1 MIELNKTVWFDPN
14 GMESGSQRAAQL
26 RGVARRRGGAAHQRV
41 CGEAGLERQTAFL
54 YLGGR
59 GHNGA
64 RGGHSLP
71 KRDEVDG
78 RLHVVGCWVAAAG
91 VRAGK
96 KLKQFAMPRASSSS
110 SKRDAAS
117 VSALWEDKRAQEVWR
132 HSDDGPCPSCPG
144 EGGADAQGFHTAS
157 TWLRKGGV
165 RSGKKTSPSDA
176 TAAPAAS
183 VLASHRMGYLPTN
196 SITTYESGYPCSD

>member
-1 MIELNKTVWFDPN
+1 MIQLNKTVWFDPN

-64 RGGHSLP
+64 RGGYSLP

-96 KLKQFAMPRASSSS
+96 KLKQFAN
-110 SKRDAAS
+110 AAS
-117 VSALWEDKRAQEVWR
+117 EQFQEQKRRCECFGSLGRQASAGSV
-132 HSDDGPCPSCPG
+132 
-144 EGGADAQGFHTAS
+144 AS
-157 TWLRKGGV
+157 LG
-165 RSGKKTSPSDA
+165 
-176 TAAPAAS
+176 
-183 VLASHRMGYLPTN
+183 
-196 SITTYESGYPCSD
+196 